1 MKNKLL
7 LVVILYVCLLAPL
20 NVFAAMLEF
29 RGEGKAPINPDNNAA
44 TVMAAKNNAKRNAV
58 NVAIRSLIGPAAA
71 NDPKV
76 KEAIENI
83 LPQIDDSKI
92 IRHNPSR
99 DGENNYVLPIT
110 IKIDD
115 LEFRQLLQTEGIAP
129 TADRTSKVLAL
140 MDEYHTT
147 PTDMQKPLK
156 EVIEY
161 SHDKTAT
168 SEASLSAASGASSE
182 TKASSREASASSA
195 NYAAKAQYGAHASGY
210 GYSAGGSASGQVAA
224 SGAQRSQSSAD
235 YSDKSSESARL
246 DTKSFDQQKNVV
258 NFKKLVEYQPRN
270 VGPSKSNAT
279 YNELLNM
286 AGQYDLNFM
295 NSTVFRSK
303 YFPNKAVTLDDL
315 ANGPELDKYV
325 QQARKEGAEYFM
337 MGNAIMRDLGHNQCD
352 GDVSIAAYSVDDN
365 TSLTATTH
373 NESARGTSPDDCRVT
388 LAKKLAYF
396 VGKTIGHSI
405 KNYSRQRAQS
415 GKEYRIILLS
425 SADGLGGRMVN
436 SFSKNLRNIK
446 GLNSKLN
453 ERTNTGSM
461 YEVVLTYKGEVPF
474 SDAVTQVLDSMPAMN
489 QADFEVMGTTV
500 TICLEGKNRCKQLS
514 R

>member
-1 MKNKLL
+1 
-7 LVVILYVCLLAPL
+7 
-20 NVFAAMLEF
+20 
-29 RGEGKAPINPDNNAA
+29 
-44 TVMAAKNNAKRNAV
+44 
-58 NVAIRSLIGPAAA
+58 VAIRKLIGPSAA
-71 NDPKV
+71 NDPKI

-92 IRHNPSR
+92 IRHNASR

-110 IKIDD
+110 IRIDD

-182 TKASSREASASSA
+182 TKAASREARASSA

-224 SGAQRSQSSAD
+224 SGAQRSQSAAD
-235 YSDKSSESARL
+235 YSDKSSKSARL
-246 DTKSFDQQKNVV
+246 DAKSFDQQKNVV

-337 MGNAIMRDLGHNQCD
+337 MGNAIMRDLGQNQCD

-388 LAKKLAYF
+388 LAK
-396 VGKTIGHSI
+396 
-405 KNYSRQRAQS
+405 NWP
-415 GKEYRIILLS
+415 ILLAKP
-425 SADGLGGRMVN
+425 SAIPSRTTAGSARCPG
-436 SFSKNLRNIK
+436 RNIES
-446 GLNSKLN
+446 N
-453 ERTNTGSM
+453 
-461 YEVVLTYKGEVPF
+461 
-474 SDAVTQVLDSMPAMN
+474 
-489 QADFEVMGTTV
+489 
-500 TICLEGKNRCKQLS
+500 C
-514 R
+514 

>member
-7 LVVILYVCLLAPL
+7 FTSVLCLFLLTPII
-20 NVFAAMLEF
+20 VFAAMHEF
-29 RGEGKAPINPDNNAA
+29 RGVGKAPINPDNNLATKTAA
-44 TVMAAKNNAKRNAV
+44 IDNAKRSAV
-58 NVAIRSLIGPAAA
+58 NVAIRKLIGPSAA
-71 NDPKV
+71 NDPKI

-92 IRHNPSR
+92 IIHPSSR
-99 DGENNYVLPIT
+99 DGENNYVATIT
-110 IKIDD
+110 IRIDD

-129 TADRTSKVLAL
+129 TGDRTSKVLAL

-147 PTDMQKPLK
+147 PNDMQKPLK

-182 TKASSREASASSA
+182 TKASSREASASSES
-195 NYAAKAQYGAHASGY
+195 YAAKGQYGAHVSGY
-210 GYSAGGSASGQVAA
+210 GYSAGGHASGQVAA

-235 YSDKSSESARL
+235 YSDKSSEFSKL
-246 DTKSFDQQKNVV
+246 DAKSFDQQKNVV

-303 YFPNKAVTLDDL
+303 YFPNKAVTIDDL

-337 MGNAIMRDLGHNQCD
+337 MGNAIMRDLGNNQCD

-396 VGKTIGHSI
+396 VGKTIGNSI
-405 KNYSRQRAQS
+405 KNYSRQREVS

-425 SADGLGGRMVN
+425 SVADGLGGRMVS
-436 SFSKNLRNIK
+436 SFSKNLLNLK

-453 ERTNTGSM
+453 ERTRTTSI

-474 SDAVTQVLDSMPAMN
+474 SDAVTQVLDAMPTMN
-489 QADFEVMGTTV
+489 QADFEVVGTTM
-500 TICLEGKNRCKQLS
+500 TICLEGKNRCK
-514 R
+514 

>member
-1 MKNKLL
+1 MKIMKNKLL
-7 LVVILYVCLLAPL
+7 FTSVLCLFLLTPITVCAE
-20 NVFAAMLEF
+20 MYEF
-29 RGEGKAPINPDNNAA
+29 RGVGKAPINPDNNSA
-44 TVMAAKNNAKRNAV
+44 TVMAAKNSAKRNAV
-58 NVAIRSLIGPAAA
+58 NVAIRKLIGPSAV
-71 NDPKV
+71 NDPKI

-92 IRHNPSR
+92 IRHPPSR
-99 DGENNYVLPIT
+99 DGENNYILPIT
-110 IKIDD
+110 IRIDD

-195 NYAAKAQYGAHASGY
+195 NYAATAQYGAHASGY

-224 SGAQRSQSSAD
+224 SGAQRSQSAAD

-246 DTKSFDQQKNVV
+246 DAKSFDQQKNVV

-303 YFPNKAVTLDDL
+303 YFSNKAVTLDDL
-315 ANGPELDKYV
+315 ANGRELDKYV

-337 MGNAIMRDLGHNQCD
+337 MGNAIMRDLGYNQCD

-365 TSLTATTH
+365 TSLMATTH

-396 VGKTIGHSI
+396 VGKTLGNSI
-405 KNYSRQRAQS
+405 KNYSRQREVS
-415 GKEYRIILLS
+415 GKEYRIRLIS
-425 SADGLGGRMVN
+425 SADGLGGRMVS
-436 SFSKNLRNIK
+436 SFSKNLLNLK

-453 ERTNTGSM
+453 ERTRNSST
-461 YEVVLTYKGEVPF
+461 YEVDLTYKGEVPF
-474 SDAVTQVLDSMPAMN
+474 SDAVTQVLDAMPAMN
-489 QADFEVMGTTV
+489 QADFEVLGTTV
-500 TICLEGKNRCKQLS
+500 TICLEGKNRCK
-514 R
+514 

>member
-7 LVVILYVCLLAPL
+7 FTSVLCLFLLTPIT
-20 NVFAAMLEF
+20 VFAAMLEF

-58 NVAIRSLIGPAAA
+58 NVAIRKLIGPSAT

-83 LPQIDDSKI
+83 IPQIDDSKI
-92 IRHNPSR
+92 ISKPSK
-99 DGENNYVLPIT
+99 DAENNYVLNIT

-129 TADRTSKVLAL
+129 TGDRTSKVLAL

-195 NYAAKAQYGAHASGY
+195 NYAAKGQYGAHASGY
-210 GYSAGGSASGQVAA
+210 GYSAGGYASGQVAA

-235 YSDKSSESARL
+235 YSDKSSESASL
-246 DTKSFDQQKNVV
+246 DTKSFEQQKNVV

-270 VGPSKSNAT
+270 VGPAKSNAT

-325 QQARKEGAEYFM
+325 QLARKEGAEYFM

-352 GDVSIAAYSVDDN
+352 GDVTISAYSVDDN

-405 KNYSRQRAQS
+405 KNYSRQREVS
-415 GKEYRIILLS
+415 GKEYRIRLIS
-425 SADGLGGRMVN
+425 STNGLGGRMAS
-436 SFSKNLRNIK
+436 SFSKNLSNLK

-453 ERTNTGSM
+453 VRTTTEST
-461 YEVVLTYKGEVPF
+461 YEVDLTYKGEVPF
-474 SDAVTQVLDSMPAMN
+474 SDAVTQVLDAMPAMN
-489 QADFEVMGTTV
+489 QADFEVIGTTV
-500 TICLEGKNRCKQLS
+500 TICLEGKNRCK
-514 R
+514 

>member
-1 MKNKLL
+1 MKNKSLL
-7 LVVILYVCLLAPL
+7 MAILCICLLAPL
-20 NVFAAMLEF
+20 IAFAEMHEF
-29 RGEGKAPINPDNNAA
+29 RGVGKAPINPDNNSA
-44 TVMAAKNNAKRNAV
+44 TVMAATDNAKRNAV
-58 NVAIRSLIGPAAA
+58 NVAIRKLIGPAAA

-92 IRHNPSR
+92 VSRKASR
-99 DGENNYVLPIT
+99 DGENNYVLNIT
-110 IKIDD
+110 IRIDD

-168 SEASLSAASGASSE
+168 AEASLSAA
-182 TKASSREASASSA
+182 ASASSDTRA
-195 NYAAKAQYGAHASGY
+195 SARESSASSASYAAKAQHAAIASGH
-210 GYSAGGSASGQVAA
+210 GYSAGGYASGQVAA
-224 SGAQRSQSSAD
+224 SGAQRLQSSAD
-235 YSDKSSESARL
+235 YSDKSSESASL
-246 DTKSFDQQKNVV
+246 DAKSFEQQKNVV

-315 ANGPELDKYV
+315 ANGQELDKYV
-325 QQARKEGAEYFM
+325 QLARKEGAEYFM
-337 MGNAIMRDLGHNQCD
+337 MGNTIMRDLGHNQCD
-352 GDVSIAAYSVDDN
+352 GDVSIAAYSVDDS

-405 KNYSRQRAQS
+405 KNYSRQREVS

-425 SADGLGGRMVN
+425 SADGLNRKIRR
-436 SFSKNLRNIK
+436 SFSDNVEKIK
-446 GLNSKLN
+446 GLSSKLN
-453 ERTNTGSM
+453 ERTANSAR
-461 YEVVLTYKGEVPF
+461 YEVVFTYKGEVPF
-474 SDAVTQVLDSMPAMN
+474 NRVIDDLLDSVQGMA
-489 QADFEVMGTTV
+489 QAEPETIGTTA
-500 TICLEGKNRCKQLS
+500 TICLEGPNRCK
-514 R
+514 

>member
-1 MKNKLL
+1 
-7 LVVILYVCLLAPL
+7 
-20 NVFAAMLEF
+20 
-29 RGEGKAPINPDNNAA
+29 
-44 TVMAAKNNAKRNAV
+44 MAAKNNAKRNAV

-110 IKIDD
+110 IRIDD

>member
-110 IKIDD
+110 IRIDD

-396 VGKTIGHSI
+396 VGKTIGH
-405 KNYSRQRAQS
+405 
-415 GKEYRIILLS
+415 
-425 SADGLGGRMVN
+425 
-436 SFSKNLRNIK
+436 
-446 GLNSKLN
+446 
-453 ERTNTGSM
+453 
-461 YEVVLTYKGEVPF
+461 
-474 SDAVTQVLDSMPAMN
+474 
-489 QADFEVMGTTV
+489 
-500 TICLEGKNRCKQLS
+500 
-514 R
+514 